1 MARVRNSLIALDSLF
16 VSIYP
21 DTIMDVYEASIEGD
35 VPVKDMLK
43 PDIMLQITETAR
55 ARGQM

>member
-16 VSIYP
+16 VAIYP

-35 VPVKDMLK
+35 VLVKDMLK